1 MTYQFIENL
10 NPDEHDALVAKHPLG
25 SISQFSKWASV
36 KDDWQH
42 EYVGL
47 KQDGILVGSAQC
59 LIRKEAMG
67 LSIVYIPRGPILD
80 YENQELVE
88 VFFNHLKMHFKKWGT
103 IMVKFDPLLT
113 IKKDSF
119 ESYKYE
125 PHLHYP
131 LIDTLKAL
139 GIKHLGFDRGLYTFA
154 QPRYVTQLDKIHYEA
169 TGYTN
174 NAQRNIK
181 GAMRRG
187 VEIERIKLDEI
198 ERFGQIIRY
207 TEKRKNIG
215 LRNVEYFKKIMKA
228 FDKDSLVLMAYL
240 DQEAI
245 LSEML
250 VREVAL
256 LKKIASMKDGSPK
269 QKTQIDQLNS
279 TQDEIKRLKEN
290 MERDG
295 KRVDIAGLLAII
307 TPQKLELLYM
317 GLNETYRRYYAPHL
331 LYDYAIQWGFDQGV
345 ETIDFGGME
354 GSLEDG
360 LSQFKASFNGQVIEY
375 MGEFDLVLNP
385 ILYQAYK
392 IGWPILKKIKFM
404 IKIKENQA

>member
-1 MTYQFIENL
+1 MI
-10 NPDEHDALVAKHPLG
+10 
-25 SISQFSKWASV
+25 
-36 KDDWQH
+36 
-42 EYVGL
+42 
-47 KQDGILVGSAQC
+47 
-59 LIRKEAMG
+59 
-67 LSIVYIPRGPILD
+67 
-80 YENQELVE
+80 
-88 VFFNHLKMHFKKWGT
+88 
-103 IMVKFDPLLT
+103 
-113 IKKDSF
+113 
-119 ESYKYE
+119 
-125 PHLHYP
+125 
-131 LIDTLKAL
+131 
-139 GIKHLGFDRGLYTFA
+139 
-154 QPRYVTQLDKIHYEA
+154 
-169 TGYTN
+169 
-174 NAQRNIK
+174 
-181 GAMRRG
+181 
-187 VEIERIKLDEI
+187 
-198 ERFGQIIRY
+198 
-207 TEKRKNIG
+207 
-215 LRNVEYFKKIMKA
+215 
-228 FDKDSLVLMAYL
+228 MAYL

-245 LSEML
+245 LLEML
-250 VREVAL
+250 EKEIAL

-279 TQDEIKRLKEN
+279 TQDEIKRLQVN

-354 GSLEDG
+354 GSLADG

-375 MGEFDLVLNP
+375 MGEFDLVLSP